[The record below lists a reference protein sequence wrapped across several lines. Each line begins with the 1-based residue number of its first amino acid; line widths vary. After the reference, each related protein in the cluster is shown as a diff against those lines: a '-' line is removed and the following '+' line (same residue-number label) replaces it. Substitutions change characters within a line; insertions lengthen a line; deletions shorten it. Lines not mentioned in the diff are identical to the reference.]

1 MKSLFIFIL
10 FILNISI
17 IFAQNKSS
25 DSLVRVLM
33 DEQSTTE
40 ENQGLQLI
48 QNGNFSGANQFFSN
62 EISKDESDR
71 KAYFRRGVANWALSD
86 TLSACRDWS
95 AVLALGDTEMFNLLD
110 SKCHGSMI
118 IFEDTIPAKQYRKM
132 WSRQNNL
139 DASSQENAKT
149 VVEVMPSYPGG
160 EQKIFEYLSQNINR
174 SAGSGRGT
182 VYINFLINKNGKVLF
197 PYVTRGINKE
207 CDKEALRLIRNM
219 PAWNPGKEK
228 GKKVYVRSN
237 LPVRF

>member
-182 VYINFLINKNGKVLF
+182 VYINFLINKSGKVLF

>member
-1 MKSLFIFIL
+1 MKPFYIFIL
-10 FILNISI
+10 FILNASI
-17 IFAQNKSS
+17 TFAQNKSS
-25 DSLVRVLM
+25 DSLIRVLI
-33 DEQSTTE
+33 DEHTTPE
-40 ENQGLQLI
+40 SDRGLQLI
-48 QNGNFSGANQFFSN
+48 QDGNFSGANQFFSN

-118 IFEDTIPAKQYRKM
+118 ISEDTIPAKQYRKM
-132 WSRQNNL
+132 WSHQNNL
-139 DASSQENAKT
+139 DATSQENAKT
-149 VVEVMPSYPGG
+149 VVEIMPSFKGG
-160 EQKIFEYLSQNINR
+160 EQQLFEFITQNIKR
-174 SAGSGRGT
+174 PPGAGRGT
-182 VYINFLINKNGKVLF
+182 VYVNFLIDRKGKILF

-207 CDKEALRLIRNM
+207 CDKEALRLIRSM

-228 GKKVYVRSN
+228 GKTVYVRSN